1 MKVRGQI
8 TIHNVRDGETAEFY
22 RLKVVREEAIVKA
35 DGVLKGTFSYS
46 IEYVKGS
53 LTTIKN
59 GNKTELYVTCR
70 TNTNVNVPITLGAIN
85 SGTFTLNEY
94 IKAAN
99 RPDYFI
105 VELKKG
111 NEVVETRSVQVMM
124 EAASYTK
131 IVNDMRE
138 TISTNGKDITSIR
151 QDAQSIRIIAEGLR
165 TGVRNLLTGGK
176 IEKTYHTSGF
186 NKGKTNL
193 KLKPNTTYTMTVSGH
208 ISTEAVSKGQTLRT
222 FIIASDFSW
231 YSDSGIE
238 INTTNDVVKHYTF
251 TTPETLPNDGACVF
265 DACPLPSKLPPET
278 NGDITVNWAV
288 VTEGTIPA
296 AEWIPSKEESAEE
309 RVKSVELKLEN
320 GEFRIKSDKTVFV
333 DDSGKES
340 VLIQN
345 GKLAANLID
354 AKEVRTTPSDSGL
367 HIEMYEGTFDILTK
381 GNKKGISMTVDKDGF
396 PHLIFFD
403 TEGNAKYDLGYT
415 GLKELVSS
423 YRAAYWT
430 KHNLVSV
437 TDKGLSSIYPKTAKG
452 KVWHEYHAAFHYA
465 TGNLGEHADDN
476 GKYFDYEGFGKLI
489 PDGWYTVENM
499 EGNFVADDSVLELG
513 ENPKRIYSVFIQKF
527 EGGLIT
533 KRGNVRFIVRDRAVN
548 FCDADGKLVPVQNG
562 YLQNYP
568 FDNSL

>member
-59 GNKTELYVTCR
+59 GNRNELYVTCR

-111 NEVVETRSVQVMM
+111 NDIVETRNVQVMM

-138 TISTNGKDITSIR
+138 SVSTNGRDITTIKQTANSMSTTITSLKNGLVEVGFEL
-151 QDAQSIRIIAEGLR
+151 DGEKKSFTVTAENFKVKTPKGNIALM
-165 TGVRNLLTGGK
+165 TKDGK
-176 IEKTYHTSGF
+176 VNADLIE
-186 NKGKTNL
+186 
-193 KLKPNTTYTMTVSGH
+193 
-208 ISTEAVSKGQTLRT
+208 
-222 FIIASDFSW
+222 
-231 YSDSGIE
+231 
-238 INTTNDVVKHYTF
+238 
-251 TTPETLPNDGACVF
+251 
-265 DACPLPSKLPPET
+265 
-278 NGDITVNWAV
+278 
-288 VTEGTIPA
+288 
-296 AEWIPSKEESAEE
+296 
-309 RVKSVELKLEN
+309 
-320 GEFRIKSDKTVFV
+320 
-333 DDSGKES
+333 
-340 VLIQN
+340 
-345 GKLAANLID
+345 
-354 AKEVRTTPSDSGL
+354 AKKVRTTPSESGL

-430 KHNLVSV
+430 KRSLVNV
-437 TDKGLSSIYPKTAKG
+437 TDKGLSAVYPKTAKG

-465 TGNLGEHADDN
+465 TGNLGEHAEDDR
-476 GKYFDYEGFGKLI
+476 KYFDYEGFGKSI

-499 EGNFVADDSVLELG
+499 EGNFVADDSILESG
-513 ENPKRIYSVFIQKF
+513 ENPKRIYSVLIQKF

-548 FCDADGKLVPVQNG
+548 FCDAEGKLVPVQNG

>member
-1 MKVRGQI
+1 MQVRGQI

-53 LTTIKN
+53 VTTIKN
-59 GNKTELYVTCR
+59 GNRNELYVTCR

-105 VELKKG
+105 VELKNG
-111 NEVVETRSVQVMM
+111 NNIVETRNVQVMM

-138 TISTNGKDITSIR
+138 SVSTNGRDITTIKQTANNVSASIT
-151 QDAQSIRIIAEGLR
+151 SLKNGLVEV
-165 TGVRNLLTGGK
+165 GFELDG
-176 IEKTYHTSGF
+176 EK
-186 NKGKTNL
+186 K
-193 KLKPNTTYTMTVSGH
+193 
-208 ISTEAVSKGQTLRT
+208 
-222 FIIASDFSW
+222 
-231 YSDSGIE
+231 
-238 INTTNDVVKHYTF
+238 TF
-251 TTPETLPNDGACVF
+251 TVTAENFKVKTP
-265 DACPLPSKLPPET
+265 
-278 NGDITVNWAV
+278 NGDVALMTKDGKVNA
-288 VTEGTIPA
+288 
-296 AEWIPSKEESAEE
+296 
-309 RVKSVELKLEN
+309 
-320 GEFRIKSDKTVFV
+320 D
-333 DDSGKES
+333 
-340 VLIQN
+340 LIE
-345 GKLAANLID
+345 
-354 AKEVRTTPSDSGL
+354 AKEVRTTPGESGL
-367 HIEMYEGTFDILTK
+367 HIEMYEGTFDIITK

-430 KHNLVSV
+430 KIRLVNI
-437 TDKGLSSIYPKTAKG
+437 TDKGLAAVYPRTGKG
-452 KVWHEYHAAFHYA
+452 KTWYQYHAANHYA
-465 TGNLGEHADDN
+465 TGDIGEHAKDDR
-476 GKYFDYEGFGKLI
+476 KYFDSEGFGALI
-489 PDGWYTVENM
+489 PDGWYTNENM
-499 EGNFVADDSVLELG
+499 EGNFVAEESILESG
-513 ENPKRIYSVFIQKF
+513 EKPKKIYSVFIQKF
-527 EGGLIT
+527 EGGLI
-533 KRGNVRFIVRDRAVN
+533 KKSGNVRFIVRDRAVN
-548 FCDADGKLVPVQNG
+548 FCDAEGKLVPVQNG

>member
-53 LTTIKN
+53 VTTIKN
-59 GNKTELYVTCR
+59 GNKDELYVACR
-70 TNTNVNVPITLGAIN
+70 TNTNVNVPMSAGTEN

-111 NEVVETRSVQVMM
+111 DDVVETRNVQVMM

-138 TISTNGKDITSIR
+138 SVSTNGRDITTIKQTANSVSASIT
-151 QDAQSIRIIAEGLR
+151 SLKNGLDEV
-165 TGVRNLLTGGK
+165 GFELDG
-176 IEKTYHTSGF
+176 EK
-186 NKGKTNL
+186 K
-193 KLKPNTTYTMTVSGH
+193 
-208 ISTEAVSKGQTLRT
+208 
-222 FIIASDFSW
+222 
-231 YSDSGIE
+231 
-238 INTTNDVVKHYTF
+238 TF
-251 TTPETLPNDGACVF
+251 TVTAENFKVKTP
-265 DACPLPSKLPPET
+265 
-278 NGDITVNWAV
+278 NGDVALMTKDGKVN
-288 VTEGTIPA
+288 
-296 AEWIPSKEESAEE
+296 
-309 RVKSVELKLEN
+309 
-320 GEFRIKSDKTVFV
+320 
-333 DDSGKES
+333 
-340 VLIQN
+340 
-345 GKLAANLID
+345 ANLIE
-354 AKEVRTTPSDSGL
+354 AKEVRTTPGDSGL
-367 HIEMYEGTFDILTK
+367 HIEMYEGTFDIITK

-430 KHNLVSV
+430 TSVFVNV
-437 TDKGLSSIYPKTAKG
+437 TDKGLSAVYPRTGKG
-452 KVWHEYHAAFHYA
+452 KTWHQYHAAHHYT
-465 TGNLGEHADDN
+465 TGNLGEHAEDD
-476 GKYFDYEGFGKLI
+476 GKYFNAEGFGSLI

-499 EGNFVADDSVLELG
+499 GGNFVAEESTPLESG
-513 ENPKRIYSVFIQKF
+513 ENPKRIYSVFLQKF
-527 EGGLIT
+527 EGGLIK

-548 FCDADGKLVPVQNG
+548 FCDAEGKLVPVQNG

>member
-70 TNTNVNVPITLGAIN
+70 PNTNVNVPITLGAIN

-138 TISTNGKDITSIR
+138 SVSTNGRDITTIKQTANSMSATITSLKNGLVEVGFEL
-151 QDAQSIRIIAEGLR
+151 DGDKKSFTVTAENFK
-165 TGVRNLLTGGK
+165 VQ
-176 IEKTYHTSGF
+176 TSSGEVALMTS
-186 NKGKTNL
+186 KGK
-193 KLKPNTTYTMTVSGH
+193 
-208 ISTEAVSKGQTLRT
+208 
-222 FIIASDFSW
+222 
-231 YSDSGIE
+231 
-238 INTTNDVVKHYTF
+238 
-251 TTPETLPNDGACVF
+251 
-265 DACPLPSKLPPET
+265 
-278 NGDITVNWAV
+278 VN
-288 VTEGTIPA
+288 
-296 AEWIPSKEESAEE
+296 AE
-309 RVKSVELKLEN
+309 
-320 GEFRIKSDKTVFV
+320 
-333 DDSGKES
+333 
-340 VLIQN
+340 
-345 GKLAANLID
+345 LID

-415 GLKELVSS
+415 GLKELVSA

-430 KHNLVSV
+430 TSVFVNV
-437 TDKGLSSIYPKTAKG
+437 TDKGLSAVYPRTGKG
-452 KVWHEYHAAFHYA
+452 KTWHQYHAAYHYA
-465 TGNLGEHADDN
+465 TGDLGENAKDD
-476 GKYFDYEGFGKLI
+476 GKYFETEGFGALI

-499 EGNFVADDSVLELG
+499 EGNFVAEESILESG
-513 ENPKRIYSVFIQKF
+513 EKPKRIYSVLIQKF
-527 EGGLIT
+527 EGGLI
-533 KRGNVRFIVRDRAVN
+533 KKSGNVRFIVRDRAVN
-548 FCDADGKLVPVQNG
+548 FCDAEGKLVPVQNG